1 MFSGICA
8 IFTRMKSDSSINAI
22 FEVEQKTKVV
32 CPLFTSGVSAGF
44 PSPAE
49 DHIDRKLDLNEL
61 LIQHPVATFFVRVA
75 GESMKDAVINHGDIL
90 VVDRSLEAVSGKIV
104 IAIVNGELTV
114 KRFIQNN
121 ASCQLVAANH
131 DYPPV
136 EITEDTDFS
145 VWGVVTSVIHHF

>member
-1 MFSGICA
+1 
-8 IFTRMKSDSSINAI
+8 MKSESSINAI
-22 FEVEQKTKVV
+22 YEVEQKTKVV

-75 GESMKDAVINHGDIL
+75 GESMKDAGINHGDIL
-90 VVDRSLEAVSGKIV
+90 VVDRSLEAVNGKIV

-114 KRFIQNN
+114 KRFVQNN
-121 ASCQLVAANH
+121 ASCQLIAANSN
-131 DYPPV
+131 YPSV

-145 VWGVVTSVIHHF
+145 VWGVVTSVIHQF

>member
-1 MFSGICA
+1 
-8 IFTRMKSDSSINAI
+8 MKTDSSIAAI

-44 PSPAE
+44 PSPAD

-75 GESMKDAVINHGDIL
+75 GDSMKDVGINDGDIL
-90 VVDRSLEAVSGKIV
+90 VVDRSLEATSGKIV

-114 KRFIQNN
+114 KRFVQDST
-121 ASCQLVAANH
+121 SCQLVAANPY
-131 DYPPV
+131 YPPV

-145 VWGVVTSVIHHF
+145 VWGVVTSVIHQF